1 MARIIFRPHN
11 LGSNGLDNLVEAL
24 REEHNGSVL
33 RVRGDGNYRP
43 RPKDTQINW
52 GASKQPTW
60 AHAGMQNQPVRV
72 AHSSNKIDA
81 FHILHNGGVRIP
93 TFTGDAGVAQQWL
106 GHGDTVIERHVLNGS
121 GGDGIIIAPPGGARV
136 GQAPLYTKYIKKK
149 NEYRIHVF
157 NGRIIDQQEKRRRR
171 DLPDDNRQTLI
182 RNLANGYV
190 FCHDNVN
197 PDQDVHDQAL
207 AAVRAL
213 GLDFGAV
220 DVIWN
225 ERRHEAYV
233 LEVNTMPGLEG
244 QTVQAYKNAIL
255 GLTRE

>member
-33 RVRGDGNYRP
+33 RVRDDGNYRP
-43 RPKDTQINW
+43 RPKDIQINW
-52 GASKQPTW
+52 GSSIHPAWIHTTMKNSPQ
-60 AHAGMQNQPVRV
+60 AVER
-72 AHSSNKIDA
+72 SSNKRTA
-81 FHILHNGGVRIP
+81 FGVLRNGDVQIP
-93 TFTGDAGVAQQWL
+93 DFTGDAGVAQQWL

-121 GGDGIIIAPPGGARV
+121 GGDGIIITPPGAARV

-157 NGRIIDQQEKRRRR
+157 NGRIIDRQEKRRRR

-190 FCHDNVN
+190 FCHDNVE

-255 GLTRE
+255 GLTRA